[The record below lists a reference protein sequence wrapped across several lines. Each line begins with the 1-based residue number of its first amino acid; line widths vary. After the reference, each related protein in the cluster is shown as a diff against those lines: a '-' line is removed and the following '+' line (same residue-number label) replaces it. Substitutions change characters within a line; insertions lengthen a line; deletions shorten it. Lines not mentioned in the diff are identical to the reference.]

1 MRPPSVMRIVLF
13 GISGSIGAAIA
24 AELRERGHEVTGVSR
39 SGTTSVAGVRAVAA
53 DASDAARVAELAA
66 GADAVITAT
75 GPRHDGS
82 ESLDTLAATSRALI
96 EGVRK
101 SGVRRLVIVGGAGS
115 LIDPD
120 GRRHVDNPHFP
131 DAVKP
136 VALAHAAVLD
146 IYRQVTDLDWT
157 YVSPAASIEPGE
169 RTGTYRTGGDQ
180 LLADANGVSRI
191 TIPDF
196 AAGLVDEVEEPT
208 AIRRRITIAY

>member
-13 GISGSIGAAIA
+13 GVSGSIGTAIA

-53 DASDAARVAELAA
+53 DASDAARVAELAV

-82 ESLDTLAATSRALI
+82 ESPDTLAATTRALI

-120 GRRHVDNPHFP
+120 GRRHVDNPTSP
-131 DAVKP
+131 TQSSPSPWRTRPSSTSTVRSP
-136 VALAHAAVLD
+136 
-146 IYRQVTDLDWT
+146 TWT
-157 YVSPAASIEPGE
+157 GPTSRPPPRSSEANAPAPTAPAATSCWPTP
-169 RTGTYRTGGDQ
+169 TG
-180 LLADANGVSRI
+180 S
-191 TIPDF
+191 
-196 AAGLVDEVEEPT
+196 AG
-208 AIRRRITIAY
+208 